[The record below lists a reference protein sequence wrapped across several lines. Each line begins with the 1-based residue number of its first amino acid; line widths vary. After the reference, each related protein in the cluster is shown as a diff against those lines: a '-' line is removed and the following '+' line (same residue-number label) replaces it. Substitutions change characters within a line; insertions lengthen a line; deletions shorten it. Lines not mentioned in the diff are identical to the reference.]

1 MGAINELLNY
11 AQKAW
16 GKEVKQIV
24 ENVKLREPF
33 EILVGTVLSQ
43 NTNDKNSSMAFM
55 RLKKLTEITP
65 LGIIKVKE
73 EELAKALRVA
83 GLYRERSKRL
93 KELARII
100 AERYNGDLTW
110 IKCLPLEEA
119 RKRLLELPGVGYK
132 TADILLAFYGGR
144 PVLPVDTHIR
154 RIAIRLGYASSKD
167 GYEKIRRALENEIAP
182 EMRIYAHLLLIRFGR
197 NICKARKP
205 LCDVCPITAFCKHF
219 NARAT

>member
-73 EELAKALRVA
+73 EELAKALLAKALRVA

-119 RKRLLELPGVGYK
+119 RKRLLELPGVGY
-132 TADILLAFYGGR
+132 
-144 PVLPVDTHIR
+144 
-154 RIAIRLGYASSKD
+154 
-167 GYEKIRRALENEIAP
+167 
-182 EMRIYAHLLLIRFGR
+182 
-197 NICKARKP
+197 
-205 LCDVCPITAFCKHF
+205 
-219 NARAT
+219 